1 MSFEFVTKLPTP
13 TEIKEQ
19 YPVPEEIKT
28 LKAKRDSEI
37 ADVITGKSD
46 KLLVIIGPC
55 SADNEA
61 AVLDYTSRLV
71 KVQEKI
77 KDKVIIIP
85 RVYTNKPRT
94 TGVGYKGMLHQPDP
108 EKKPDLLAGPV
119 FMYIFL
125 NKIED
130 TEESRWTEKEKNEGY
145 KTYKKLLEL
154 TEDDSSDVIKKCL
167 RIIKETRHIVEYELW
182 NKIVYFM
189 TDYIN
194 GETVWG

>member
-1 MSFEFVTKLPTP
+1 MYVVLMYFC
-13 TEIKEQ
+13 
-19 YPVPEEIKT
+19 
-28 LKAKRDSEI
+28 
-37 ADVITGKSD
+37 ITFFWIDTYYDGSGRMTYFMED
-46 KLLVIIGPC
+46 KC
-55 SADNEA
+55 MEW
-61 AVLDYTSRLV
+61 R
-71 KVQEKI
+71 QEK
-77 KDKVIIIP
+77 D
-85 RVYTNKPRT
+85 
-94 TGVGYKGMLHQPDP
+94 M
-108 EKKPDLLAGPV
+108 PV

-125 NKIED
+125 NKIENA
-130 TEESRWTEKEKNEGY
+130 EEARWTEKEKNEGY

>member
-1 MSFEFVTKLPTP
+1 MEW
-13 TEIKEQ
+13 
-19 YPVPEEIKT
+19 
-28 LKAKRDSEI
+28 R
-37 ADVITGKSD
+37 
-46 KLLVIIGPC
+46 
-55 SADNEA
+55 
-61 AVLDYTSRLV
+61 
-71 KVQEKI
+71 QEK
-77 KDKVIIIP
+77 D
-85 RVYTNKPRT
+85 
-94 TGVGYKGMLHQPDP
+94 M
-108 EKKPDLLAGPV
+108 PV

-130 TEESRWTEKEKNEGY
+130 TDEVRWTEKEKNEGY

-194 GETVWG
+194 GETVW

>member
-1 MSFEFVTKLPTP
+1 MYVVLMYFC
-13 TEIKEQ
+13 
-19 YPVPEEIKT
+19 
-28 LKAKRDSEI
+28 
-37 ADVITGKSD
+37 ITFFWIDTYYDGSGRMTYFMED
-46 KLLVIIGPC
+46 KC
-55 SADNEA
+55 MEW
-61 AVLDYTSRLV
+61 R
-71 KVQEKI
+71 QEK
-77 KDKVIIIP
+77 D
-85 RVYTNKPRT
+85 
-94 TGVGYKGMLHQPDP
+94 M
-108 EKKPDLLAGPV
+108 PV

-125 NKIED
+125 NKID
-130 TEESRWTEKEKNEGY
+130 DAEEARWTEKEKNEGY

>member
-1 MSFEFVTKLPTP
+1 MYVMLMYFC
-13 TEIKEQ
+13 
-19 YPVPEEIKT
+19 
-28 LKAKRDSEI
+28 
-37 ADVITGKSD
+37 ITFFWIDNYYDGSGRMTYSMED
-46 KLLVIIGPC
+46 KC
-55 SADNEA
+55 MEW
-61 AVLDYTSRLV
+61 R
-71 KVQEKI
+71 QEK
-77 KDKVIIIP
+77 D
-85 RVYTNKPRT
+85 
-94 TGVGYKGMLHQPDP
+94 M
-108 EKKPDLLAGPV
+108 PV

-130 TEESRWTEKEKNEGY
+130 AEEARWTEKEKNEGY

-154 TEDDSSDVIKKCL
+154 TEDDASDVIKKCL

>member
-1 MSFEFVTKLPTP
+1 MYVVLMYFC
-13 TEIKEQ
+13 
-19 YPVPEEIKT
+19 
-28 LKAKRDSEI
+28 
-37 ADVITGKSD
+37 ITFFLIDTYYDGSGRMTYFMED
-46 KLLVIIGPC
+46 KC
-55 SADNEA
+55 MEW
-61 AVLDYTSRLV
+61 R
-71 KVQEKI
+71 QEK
-77 KDKVIIIP
+77 D
-85 RVYTNKPRT
+85 
-94 TGVGYKGMLHQPDP
+94 M
-108 EKKPDLLAGPV
+108 PV

-125 NKIED
+125 NKIEN
-130 TEESRWTEKEKNEGY
+130 TEEVRWTEKEKNEGY

>member
-1 MSFEFVTKLPTP
+1 MEW
-13 TEIKEQ
+13 
-19 YPVPEEIKT
+19 
-28 LKAKRDSEI
+28 R
-37 ADVITGKSD
+37 
-46 KLLVIIGPC
+46 
-55 SADNEA
+55 
-61 AVLDYTSRLV
+61 
-71 KVQEKI
+71 QEKDI
-77 KDKVIIIP
+77 
-85 RVYTNKPRT
+85 
-94 TGVGYKGMLHQPDP
+94 
-108 EKKPDLLAGPV
+108 PV

-130 TEESRWTEKEKNEGY
+130 AEEARWTEKEKNEGY
-145 KTYKKLLEL
+145 NTYKKLLEL

>member
-1 MSFEFVTKLPTP
+1 MYVVLMYFC
-13 TEIKEQ
+13 
-19 YPVPEEIKT
+19 
-28 LKAKRDSEI
+28 
-37 ADVITGKSD
+37 ITFFWIDTYYDGSGRMTYFMED
-46 KLLVIIGPC
+46 KC
-55 SADNEA
+55 MEW
-61 AVLDYTSRLV
+61 R
-71 KVQEKI
+71 QEK
-77 KDKVIIIP
+77 D
-85 RVYTNKPRT
+85 
-94 TGVGYKGMLHQPDP
+94 M
-108 EKKPDLLAGPV
+108 PV